1 MSIIPF
7 IPLIISVPI
16 TIILLL
22 IKKISIIEKIII
34 ILLFIINLNPV
45 IINNKESN
53 QKILFILDTKPK
65 MNIEKAKQDIN
76 YIIDNTNKSKISL
89 ITFNNHSKK
98 IIPYTNDI
106 HFIKQT
112 ISNLNTIPKSLSI
125 NKDINI
131 NNIIKD
137 NINKNTIIIV
147 IGSNNYKD
155 NLNNKN
161 IFFINYSNKDNKT
174 NKLIKTISKKEKKL
188 KKHHIETYYV
198 IALLILIL
206 LIIDFRDFRSKISWK
221 TF

>member
-45 IINNKESN
+45 IINSKESN

-106 HFIKQT
+106 PLEIDHI
-112 ISNLNTIPKSLSI
+112 
-125 NKDINI
+125 D
-131 NNIIKD
+131 
-137 NINKNTIIIV
+137 
-147 IGSNNYKD
+147 GNY
-155 NLNNKN
+155 LNNQEEN
-161 IFFINYSNKDNKT
+161 LILLCPCSSASAVGLQHLVYSNKDNKT

-206 LIIDFRDFRSKISWK
+206 LIIDFRDFRSKIS
-221 TF
+221 